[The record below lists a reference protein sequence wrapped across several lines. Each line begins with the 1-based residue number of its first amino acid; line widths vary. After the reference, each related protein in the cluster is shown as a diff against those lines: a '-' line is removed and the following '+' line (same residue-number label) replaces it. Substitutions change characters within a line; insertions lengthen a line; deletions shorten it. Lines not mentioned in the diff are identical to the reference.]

1 MGDFHTKLKAIYEV
15 AHLTNGDLRPRKP
28 GFMHEELQSL
38 KSSVP
43 KPTFFFPCTPQVVFI
58 STMNQLLPQFPQWE
72 SKCQDAVDKVESTV
86 CFQH

>member
-43 KPTFFFPCTPQVVFI
+43 KPTFFFPLYPTSGLYKHHESVVA
-58 STMNQLLPQFPQWE
+58 SVSP
-72 SKCQDAVDKVESTV
+72 VGVKVPR
-86 CFQH
+86 CC